1 MKKHKIC
8 IVGDGL
14 SGLITAQILGELDIE
29 IDLISKKKE
38 KKFIDNRTTAISP
51 SNYKFISKYLI
62 KNKPRNFFG
71 CKKISLYHEKEKN
84 KYFNFMNFNNSGK
97 NIIFIVQ
104 NKNLKKILISN
115 INKNKKIKILKQD
128 IEKIGVN
135 DTTVFFKK
143 KKKYYD
149 MILLCIGKNYGIV
162 EKFIG
167 NRFIKEDK
175 KELAFTTIVK
185 HNSNLT
191 ESKQYFLNEGPM
203 ALLPINNRKF
213 SLIWSMNSHYARY
226 EEKDIKKLILSK
238 LQKIFNKKSNL
249 ILSKVERFPIY
260 FKFNKNFFK
269 NNIFAIGES
278 VYNVYPI
285 AGQGFN
291 LILRDI
297 EELHKKIKENISLG
311 MQIKDSLILNNLYKN
326 RKPENFLY
334 SLGINLTQKFFRY
347 NKSTVPIKNEILKDI
362 NKFGLL
368 KKIGLKIADKGII
381 NN

>member
-1 MKKHKIC
+1 
-8 IVGDGL
+8 
-14 SGLITAQILGELDIE
+14 
-29 IDLISKKKE
+29 
-38 KKFIDNRTTAISP
+38 
-51 SNYKFISKYLI
+51 
-62 KNKPRNFFG
+62 
-71 CKKISLYHEKEKN
+71 
-84 KYFNFMNFNNSGK
+84 
-97 NIIFIVQ
+97 
-104 NKNLKKILISN
+104 
-115 INKNKKIKILKQD
+115 
-128 IEKIGVN
+128 
-135 DTTVFFKK
+135 
-143 KKKYYD
+143 